1 MEIAVAA
8 ASPLGHADAGS
19 SAAAFL
25 AQRNGRKRSRRQP
38 PTAAA
43 RLDGQFPGE
52 TRGGRSLPQLA
63 ASLRRQT
70 ELVAARRLIPK
81 LRGFQETAPL
91 LLRIAGWSVV
101 LSALVVLLVE
111 LGIHLLL
118 VWYAHR
124 STRLVRSLS
133 AFTSALE
140 AFNDA
145 FASSLALVKRAE
157 LASRGYRL
165 GTGLLPPIGRLES
178 TLLGSDSPDDNRSGD
193 VEAAVALAK
202 RQLRCLPLRRRL
214 RALNEQLE
222 TRASTFVKSVEVNE
236 VEGAQGNDDEST
248 SSADAP
254 SLLLT
259 ALAKQR
265 ARSSLLLES
274 AVHTVLMRDL
284 ARVFSSRGAREGG
297 MSGFFHALGAQRVAL
312 ERLEHDLGSWAVELK
327 AWNTTSD
334 PVALLAST
342 AKTDSSKQQ
351 QEHQSAPDGG
361 RDPQLQRVLKPLQEL
376 RSAGETL
383 NALAIAAQH
392 SDFRSAASAAEA
404 LAASRESMGALVQQL
419 QEAWGSYDAALSAVL
434 AGESGSKPPDSDT
447 PQLEVQESQTPATS
461 PSSEIPAAQDSNC
474 TVIFTGTST
483 GDEGFDLQTLLK
495 QQEADAASVSATPS
509 PSFVRELRD
518 VLAHREAHASSGSTR
533 QIVDHDPP
541 ASTAS
546 GVPPPVAAFALP
558 RAPPRSRPRRPP
570 PASEGR
576 EPSFSVASA
585 FSQELQALL
594 QRSQP
599 LEHTDV
605 LESLEADEDEAA
617 EAGATAPNPSQTRQ
631 DKHPPTHLRDS

>member
-1 MEIAVAA
+1 M
-8 ASPLGHADAGS
+8 P
-19 SAAAFL
+19 
-25 AQRNGRKRSRRQP
+25 
-38 PTAAA
+38 
-43 RLDGQFPGE
+43 
-52 TRGGRSLPQLA
+52 
-63 ASLRRQT
+63 
-70 ELVAARRLIPK
+70 
-81 LRGFQETAPL
+81 
-91 LLRIAGWSVV
+91 VV

-124 STRLVRSLS
+124 SKRLVRSLS
-133 AFTSALE
+133 AFTSTLE
-140 AFNDA
+140 AFNGA
-145 FASSLALVKRAE
+145 FTSSLALVKRAE

-178 TLLGSDSPDDNRSGD
+178 TLLGSNSPEDNHSDD

-222 TRASTFVKSVEVNE
+222 TRASTFAKRIEVNE
-236 VEGAQGNDDEST
+236 VEGAQGNDTEST

-284 ARVFSSRGAREGG
+284 ARVFSSRGAREAGIG
-297 MSGFFHALGAQRVAL
+297 GFFHALGAQRGAL
-312 ERLEHDLGSWAVELK
+312 ERLEHALGLWAVELK

-342 AKTDSSKQQ
+342 AKSDNAKQQ
-351 QEHQSAPDGG
+351 QQKQSMPDEG
-361 RDPQLQRVLKPLQEL
+361 RDPQLQKVLKPLQEL

-383 NALAIAAQH
+383 TALAIAAQH
-392 SDFRSAASAAEA
+392 SDFQSAASAAEA
-404 LAASRESMGALVQQL
+404 LATSRESMGALVQQL

-434 AGESGSKPPDSDT
+434 AGESGNKPPGSDT
-447 PQLEVQESQTPATS
+447 PQLEEDAVQESQKLAIA

-483 GDEGFDLQTLLK
+483 GDEGFDLQALLK
-495 QQEADAASVSATPS
+495 QQEADAAAASATPS

-518 VLAHREAHASSGSTR
+518 VLAHREAHAPSGFTR

-541 ASTAS
+541 VPTAAS
-546 GVPPPVAAFALP
+546 GALPPPAAAFALP

-576 EPSFSVASA
+576 EPSLSVASA
-585 FSQELQALL
+585 FNQELQALL

-599 LEHTDV
+599 RGQSDV
-605 LESLEADEDEAA
+605 LESLEADEDEAV
-617 EAGATAPNPSQTRQ
+617 EAGAMAPNPSQTLQHKR
-631 DKHPPTHLRDS
+631 HPPTCACPNDS